1 MTPPSEPAPDQS
13 SLGGR
18 LGAASQVESDGILDL
33 FIDWVGDLGFELF
46 PAQEEALLE
55 IFADR
60 HVILNTPTGSGKSLV
75 AAGLHFKALAEGKRS
90 YYTSPIKALASE
102 KFFDLC
108 RDFGP
113 ENVGMLTGDAS
124 INPDAPLIC
133 CTAEVLSNLAIRY
146 GDALDAD
153 TVVMDEFHY
162 YSDPERGVAWQIP
175 LITLPHAQFLLMSAT
190 LGNPAPIAERLERFS
205 SRKVATV
212 TSVERPV
219 PLEFEYSE
227 RVIQETIERLAQG
240 GQAPIYV
247 VNFTQRECA
256 ELAGAL
262 TSLKLTDKEQ
272 KQSIRDAIGD
282 FSFDTTYGKEMR
294 RFLSF
299 GIGVH
304 HAGLLPKYRL
314 LVEQLAQ
321 QGLLRVICGTDTLG
335 VGVNIPIRTVL
346 FRKLCKF
353 DGKEMTI
360 LSVRDFKQIA
370 GRAGRKGF
378 DDIGNVVC
386 QAPEHV
392 VENLKQERK
401 AKGKKGG
408 KPKKTPRK
416 QPPKFGY
423 LHWDEQTFRRL
434 IERPP
439 ETLVSQFKVSHSMLL
454 GLIQRDGDEN
464 DPERGN
470 FASLRELIGNC
481 HESPQRRLELISESA
496 NLTRALHR
504 AGIVKMVR
512 DTESGYRWV
521 VVDETLQIDFAL
533 HQSLSLFLVEALE
546 SLDPESED
554 FAAVVLSLA
563 ESILEDPML
572 ILRRQVDKAKD
583 DLIARLKAEG
593 VDYDERMARLE
604 EVTHPKPNAE
614 SIYQL
619 FNAFRERNPWAFQD
633 SVRPKGIGTE
643 IWETYA
649 DFNDYVRSYGIQRSE
664 GLLLRYLSQLFKVL
678 SQTVPVEIKTEEVW
692 EMLGFF
698 RALLS
703 RVDNSLIREWESMLH
718 PETGTR
724 RIAGTERGDQ
734 ALEDFELLRSPK
746 AFRARVRAELH
757 QLVRALARRDWEE
770 AALCVWHPD
779 GGAPAGGGA
788 PADDE
793 ACLVWTAERFESAL
807 ERFFESYEEIVFDP
821 QARLAHH
828 THIEQQDAG
837 RFEVTHTLLDPEED
851 NFWHL
856 EGVVLLDLDARA
868 STAAELGLDRPLLRL
883 RSISD

>member
-1 MTPPSEPAPDQS
+1 MSSPEPTAADRPTLSSRLSGLDDAEPDA
-13 SLGGR
+13 L
-18 LGAASQVESDGILDL
+18 LDL
-33 FIDWVGDLGFELF
+33 FIDWVSDLGFELF

-55 IFADR
+55 LFAER

-124 INPDAPLIC
+124 INPEAPLIC
-133 CTAEVLSNLAIRY
+133 CTAEVLSNLAVRR
-146 GDALDAD
+146 GDSLDAD

-175 LITLPHAQFLLMSAT
+175 LITLPASHFLLMSAT

-205 SRKVATV
+205 GRKVATV

-227 RVIQETIERLAQG
+227 RVIQETIERLAEG
-240 GQAPIYV
+240 GRAPIYV

-256 ELAGAL
+256 ELAGNL
-262 TSLKLTDKEQ
+262 TSLKLTDKAHKKRINE
-272 KQSIRDAIGD
+272 AIGD

-353 DGKEMTI
+353 DGTEMTI

-378 DDIGNVVC
+378 DDAGTVVC

-392 VENLKQERK
+392 VENLKQDRK
-401 AKGKKGG
+401 LKSKGG
-408 KPKKTPRK
+408 KAKKPPRK

-423 LHWDEQTFRRL
+423 LHWDEQTFNRL

-439 ETLVSQFKVSHSMLL
+439 ETLVSRFKVSHSMLL
-454 GLIQRDGDEN
+454 GLIQRDGEEN
-464 DPERGN
+464 DPECGN
-470 FASLRELIGNC
+470 FASLRELITNS
-481 HESPQRRLELISESA
+481 HESQQRKDELISESA
-496 NLTRALHR
+496 HLVRALHR

-512 DTESGYRWV
+512 DTDSGYRWV

-533 HQSLSLFLVEALE
+533 HQSLSLFLVETLE
-546 SLDPESED
+546 RLDPGAED
-554 FAAVVLSLA
+554 FAALVLSLA

-583 DLIARLKAEG
+583 DLVARLKAEG

-604 EVTHPKPNAE
+604 EVSHPKPNAE
-614 SIYQL
+614 LIYSH

-664 GLLLRYLSQLFKVL
+664 GLLLRYVSQLFKVL
-678 SQTVPVEIKTEEVW
+678 SQTVPVDIKTEEVW

-698 RALLS
+698 RALLA
-703 RVDNSLIREWESMLH
+703 RVDNSLINEWESMLH
-718 PETGTR
+718 PETGTK
-724 RIAGTERGDQ
+724 RIAGTERGEH

-757 QLVRALARRDWEE
+757 QLVRALSRRDYEE
-770 AALCVWHPD
+770 ALLCVWRPLAE
-779 GGAPAGGGA
+779 GE
-788 PADDE
+788 ADAEQPSVDE
-793 ACLVWTAERFESAL
+793 RQDAIWTAERFEQAL
-807 ERFFESYEEIVFDP
+807 EPFFERYEEILFDP

-837 RFEVTHTLLDPEED
+837 HFAVSHTLLDPDGD

-856 EGVVLLDLDARA
+856 EGVVVLDLGARA
-868 STAAELGLDRPLLRL
+868 ATAAELGLDRPLLRL
-883 RSISD
+883 RAITD

>member
-1 MTPPSEPAPDQS
+1 MTSAEPAADRPTLS
-13 SLGGR
+13 GR
-18 LGAASQVESDGILDL
+18 LDGLDRADSDTVLDL
-33 FIDWVGDLGFELF
+33 FIEWVSDLGFELF

-55 IFADR
+55 LFAER

-124 INPDAPLIC
+124 INPEAPLIC
-133 CTAEVLSNLAIRY
+133 CTAEVLSNLAIRR
-146 GDALDAD
+146 GDELDAH
-153 TVVMDEFHY
+153 TVIMDEFHY

-175 LITLPHAQFLLMSAT
+175 LITLPDTHFLLMSAT
-190 LGNPAPIAERLERFS
+190 LGNPAPIAERLEAFS
-205 SRKVATV
+205 GRSVATV

-227 RVIQETIERLAQG
+227 RVIQETIERLAEG
-240 GQAPIYV
+240 GRAPVYV

-256 ELAGAL
+256 ELAGNL
-262 TSLKLTDKEQ
+262 TSLKLTDKAH
-272 KQSIRDAIGD
+272 KQRIVQAIGD

-378 DDIGNVVC
+378 DDAGTVVC

-392 VENLKQERK
+392 VENLKQDRK
-401 AKGKKGG
+401 AKAKKGG
-408 KPKKTPRK
+408 KNKKAPRK

-423 LHWDEQTFRRL
+423 LHWDEATFKRL

-439 ETLVSQFKVSHSMLL
+439 ETLVSRFSVSHSMLL
-454 GLIQRDGDEN
+454 GLIQRDGEEN
-464 DPERGN
+464 DPGRGN
-470 FASLRELIGNC
+470 FASLRELIANS
-481 HESPQRRLELISESA
+481 HESAQRKDELISESA
-496 NLTRALHR
+496 HLIRALHR
-504 AGIVKMVR
+504 AGIVKMVS
-512 DTESGYRWV
+512 DTEGGYRWV

-533 HQSLSLFLVEALE
+533 HQSLSLFLVETLE
-546 SLDPESED
+546 RLDPEADD
-554 FAAVVLSLA
+554 FAEMVLSLA
-563 ESILEDPML
+563 ESILEDPTL
-572 ILRRQVDKAKD
+572 ILRRQIDKAKD

-604 EVTHPKPNAE
+604 DVTHPKPNADQ
-614 SIYQL
+614 IYAR
-619 FNAFRERNPWAFQD
+619 FNEFRERNPWAFRD
-633 SVRPKGIGTE
+633 SVKPKGIGSE

-678 SQTVPVEIKTEEVW
+678 SQTVPVDVKTEGVW

-703 RVDNSLIREWESMLH
+703 RVDNSLINEWEAMLH

-724 RIAGTERGDQ
+724 RIAGTERGEH

-757 QLVRALARRDWEE
+757 QLVRALSRRDYEE
-770 AALCVWHPD
+770 ATLCVWRPEGRTED
-779 GGAPAGGGA
+779 Q
-788 PADDE
+788 E
-793 ACLVWTAERFESAL
+793 AVEDHDTVWTAERFETAL
-807 ERFFESYEEIVFDP
+807 ERFYEQYEELVFDP

-828 THIEQQDAG
+828 THIDERGSG
-837 RFEVTHTLLDPEED
+837 RFEISHTLLDSEGD

-856 EGVVLLDLDARA
+856 EAVVVLDLGATA
-868 STAAELGLDRPLLRL
+868 ATAAELGLDRPLLRL
-883 RSISD
+883 RAISD